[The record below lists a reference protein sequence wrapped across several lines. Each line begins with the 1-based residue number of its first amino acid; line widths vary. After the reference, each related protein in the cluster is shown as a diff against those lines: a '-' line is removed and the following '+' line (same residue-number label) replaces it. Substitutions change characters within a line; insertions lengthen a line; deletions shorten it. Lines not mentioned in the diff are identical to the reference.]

1 MFQTPQFIT
10 GPAVAQRVHG
20 WSRTGL
26 PISTERLLRPCV
38 DRALR
43 VGASLLVLMTVG
55 CTQSGST
62 ALPRPTTPP
71 SKLAT
76 YTGTLQP
83 MATNFYAITITN
95 PGYVEA
101 TLVGLGG
108 PPATTVGLGIGNLT
122 ASGTC
127 ALIYSVTTPAGM
139 AAQVVG
145 TGLSGTLCVTI
156 YDVGNLTAPT
166 LYTITVASS

>member
-1 MFQTPQFIT
+1 MIQTARFFT
-10 GPAVAQRVHG
+10 
-20 WSRTGL
+20 
-26 PISTERLLRPCV
+26 RPGMAPR

-43 VGASLLVLMTVG
+43 LRVSLLVGVSLLVLLTIG
-55 CTQSGST
+55 CAQGGST
-62 ALPRPTTPP
+62 TAIARPTTPP
-71 SKLAT
+71 SKLVT
-76 YTGTLQP
+76 FTGTLQL
-83 MATNFYAITITN
+83 MGTNFYPITVTS

-101 TLVGLGG
+101 TLAGLEG

-127 ALIYSVTTPAGM
+127 SLIYSVTTAAGT

-156 YDVGNLTAPT
+156 YDVGHITAPT

>member
-1 MFQTPQFIT
+1 M
-10 GPAVAQRVHG
+10 AQRVHR
-20 WSRTGL
+20 WSCTDL
-26 PISTERLLRPCV
+26 STIAERAV
-38 DRALR
+38 R
-43 VGASLLVLMTVG
+43 VGVSFLVLLTIG
-55 CTQSGST
+55 CDQSGSSTPT
-62 ALPRPTTPP
+62 ARPTTPP
-71 SKLAT
+71 SKLLT

-83 MATNFYAITITN
+83 LATNFYSVTVTN

-127 ALIYSVTTPAGM
+127 ALIYSVTTGPGT

-156 YDVGNLTAPT
+156 YDVGNLSAPT

>member
-1 MFQTPQFIT
+1 M
-10 GPAVAQRVHG
+10 AQRVPG
-20 WSRTGL
+20 GSRAGL
-26 PISTERLLRPCV
+26 TATTDRLVRRCA
-38 DRALR
+38 DRAFPVCLCLA
-43 VGASLLVLMTVG
+43 VLLTIG
-55 CTQSGST
+55 CDQSGQNT
-62 ALPRPTTPP
+62 PLPRPTTPP
-71 SKLAT
+71 SKLVT

-83 MATNFYAITITN
+83 MATNFYAITVTN

-101 TLVGLGG
+101 TLLGLGG
-108 PPATTVGLGIGNLT
+108 SPGTAVGLGIGNLS

-127 ALIYSVTTPAGM
+127 AVIYSVTTAAGP

>member
-1 MFQTPQFIT
+1 MIQTPQFI
-10 GPAVAQRVHG
+10 AQ
-20 WSRTGL
+20 L
-26 PISTERLLRPCV
+26 PTMTER
-38 DRALR
+38 AFR
-43 VGASLLVLMTVG
+43 VVVSLLVLLTIG
-55 CTQSGST
+55 CDQSGSST
-62 ALPRPTTPP
+62 PTPRPTTPP
-71 SKLAT
+71 SKLLT

-83 MATNFYAITITN
+83 MSDNFYTISITN

-101 TLVGLGG
+101 TLAGLGG

-127 ALIYSVTTPAGM
+127 ALIYSVTTAAGT

>member
-1 MFQTPQFIT
+1 MIE
-10 GPAVAQRVHG
+10 
-20 WSRTGL
+20 TGL
-26 PISTERLLRPCV
+26 PAMT

-43 VGASLLVLMTVG
+43 LGVSLLVLLTVG
-55 CTQSGST
+55 CDQSGSST

-71 SKLAT
+71 SKLVT

-83 MATNFYAITITN
+83 MSNAFYAITITN
-95 PGYVEA
+95 PGDVEA

-108 PPATTVGLGIGNLT
+108 PATTTVGLGIGNLS

-127 ALIYSVTTPAGM
+127 ALIYSVTTAAGTS
-139 AAQVVG
+139 AQVVG

>member
-1 MFQTPQFIT
+1 MPSLSDAIQQRFTMIQTPRFFRRP
-10 GPAVAQRVHG
+10 GMAQR
-20 WSRTGL
+20 
-26 PISTERLLRPCV
+26 

-43 VGASLLVLMTVG
+43 LCVSLLVLLTIG
-55 CTQSGST
+55 CDQSGSST
-62 ALPRPTTPP
+62 PTPRPTTPP
-71 SKLAT
+71 SKLLT

-83 MATNFYAITITN
+83 MSDNFYTVTITN
-95 PGYVEA
+95 PGFVEA

-127 ALIYSVTTPAGM
+127 ALIYSVTTGAGT

-156 YDVGNLTAPT
+156 YDVGNITTPSAF
-166 LYTITVASS
+166 TISIVHP

>member
-1 MFQTPQFIT
+1 
-10 GPAVAQRVHG
+10 V
-20 WSRTGL
+20 
-26 PISTERLLRPCV
+26 
-38 DRALR
+38 
-43 VGASLLVLMTVG
+43 SLLVLLTIG
-55 CTQSGST
+55 CDQSGSST
-62 ALPRPTTPP
+62 PLPRPTTPP
-71 SKLAT
+71 SKLVT
-76 YTGTLQP
+76 YTGTLEP
-83 MATNFYAITITN
+83 MATNFYAITVTN

-101 TLVGLGG
+101 TLIGLGG
-108 PPATTVGLGIGNLT
+108 PPAMTVGLGIGNLS

-127 ALIYSVTTPAGM
+127 ALIYSVTTTAGT